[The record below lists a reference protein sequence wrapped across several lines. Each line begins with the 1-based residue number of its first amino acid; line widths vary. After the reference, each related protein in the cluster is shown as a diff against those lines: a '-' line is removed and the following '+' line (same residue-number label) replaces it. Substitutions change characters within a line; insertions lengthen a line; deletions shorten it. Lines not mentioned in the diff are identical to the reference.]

1 MSETQAVYYVTKHSW
16 RGKYKRLFAIT
27 KKGLKTFNPSAPH
40 EDTNAWGWDELNT
53 ISLDSKSRSQSE
65 FLIHIKKKGKV
76 ETMKFSTE
84 HRDELMTE
92 AMQFYEKMAGL
103 ANVARFNAVKHKWDE
118 SVDHCTVIVGPA
130 SLYVVLK
137 TGQVKHRFDYRLI
150 QGFTEVTDVNGGF
163 VVVYEEHKRLYLLG
177 SNQRNEIIQAC
188 QEAAAANLCI
198 GLKRIKPGISSVD
211 FHSRRMGDF
220 STDEALTSYVEFNVT
235 KTRPDGRP
243 STRRAL
249 CLTENCLIERDPAT
263 YSIASLR
270 SLQRIAGIARSKAN
284 PQQFIIEF
292 DNRRQNCYLSPE
304 RDSLLATL
312 LDSVRGSG
320 NRDVCVKSSPGDPHM
335 RWAPLYAGPD
345 EDIETLL
352 LKFLGTGGND
362 VDDAVLRF
370 NANVSASGLAFAV
383 SQERLFAQNKEKL
396 IEMAISA
403 LLSAKVKD
411 PEAKFFALR
420 RLVSSKA
427 GFSAFTTL
435 ARFRDSLGA
444 GVVEALK
451 ADDDAVLCAAVDTL
465 AALMCPMH
473 DNADLRQEQLN
484 KISLLSSQKFLELLL
499 GKLKSHCDKNSG
511 ALIISALL
519 DLFTFVI
526 CPPFSETTA
535 GENFDWMLT
544 SIAGLGR
551 SFFKLFQH
559 PSLAIQKSA
568 GLLMQAMIEEGSPEV
583 VKNLQTLAIDEGA
596 FLIHTHS
603 ALFSV
608 GTRAAAN
615 RGLSRRLIALWA
627 TNFEPTQKLLRQI
640 LPAGLLR
647 CLESSESV
655 VLTDEGEMLDRDNLK
670 VATKMSEISA
680 VETQLL
686 EVERA
691 VKKQTK
697 ALLAH
702 WRGIQNRSKP
712 PEEVQA
718 SQPKPIVLR
727 RRRENTKIKENWNLL
742 YYQCYKDH
750 QKPDLIWNYKTRE
763 ELRVTLE
770 NEIRTF
776 TDAVAV
782 IGNEDAAWNYAE
794 FEVMFNSLASEVKV
808 GDYYLRVLLDMDG
821 KQSGLTIHQSPAFF
835 SQLYHRFL
843 LTTSSSMKVQCLHA
857 MAIVYERCYEEIG
870 LFEDAGYIVKLL
882 ETTKNKAE
890 RDRFVMFI
898 EKLMLYRDNVKLVI
912 NAGGVKLLID
922 LVTLAHL
929 QKNRPKTTVLQRN
942 AIIAGEELEAEL
954 EEKEWYYGSA
964 KGSTAEKDRTGP
976 ISSSEM
982 KRLYEEGD
990 ITERTKV
997 WAQGMDGWRCFVEVP
1012 QLKWTLLGEGEPILS
1027 ESELSATILNIFTK
1041 MCEQYPA
1048 RGTNGQLIR
1057 PPPRVKQLL
1066 CMSDALPHLVQLLL
1080 TFDVT
1085 LVEKVAKLLP
1095 LILVDSPLMPRLYLT
1110 GVFYFIIMY
1119 TGNNVLPIAVFLKMT
1134 HLLQSFKSEEIMSN
1148 SLKSRSILGQILPE
1162 AMIHYL
1168 ENHSVEKFSEIFLGE
1183 FDTPEAIW
1191 NSEMRRQG

>member
-40 EDTNAWGWDELNT
+40 EDTNAWDWDELNT
-53 ISLDSKSRSQSE
+53 VSLDSKSRSQSE
-65 FLIHIKKKGKV
+65 FLIHIKKKGKI
-76 ETMKFSTE
+76 ETMKFSSE

-103 ANVARFNAVKHKWDE
+103 ANAAKFNAVKHKWDE

-150 QGFTEVTDVNGGF
+150 QGFTEITDVNGGF
-163 VVVYEEHKRLYLLG
+163 AVVYEEHKRLYLLG

-188 QEAAAANLCI
+188 QEAAAAHLCI
-198 GLKRIKPGISSVD
+198 GLKRIKPGITSID

-235 KTRPDGRP
+235 KTRADGRP
-243 STRRAL
+243 STRRSL

-270 SLQRIAGIARSKAN
+270 SLQRIAGIARSKTN

-304 RDSLLATL
+304 RESLLATL

-352 LKFLGTGGND
+352 LKFLGSGGNA
-362 VDDAVLRF
+362 VDDAILRF

-403 LLSAKVKD
+403 LLTAKVKD

-451 ADDDAVLCAAVDTL
+451 AGDDAVLCAAVDTL

-499 GKLKSHCDKNSG
+499 NKLKANC
-511 ALIISALL
+511 
-519 DLFTFVI
+519 
-526 CPPFSETTA
+526 
-535 GENFDWMLT
+535 
-544 SIAGLGR
+544 
-551 SFFKLFQH
+551 H

-583 VKNLQTLAIDEGA
+583 VKSLQTLAIDE
-596 FLIHTHS
+596 
-603 ALFSV
+603 
-608 GTRAAAN
+608 
-615 RGLSRRLIALWA
+615 
-627 TNFEPTQKLLRQI
+627 
-640 LPAGLLR
+640 AGLLR
-647 CLESSESV
+647 CLESTESV
-655 VLTDEGEMLDRDNLK
+655 ILTDEGEMIDRDNLK
-670 VATKMSEISA
+670 VASKMSEISS

-702 WRGIQNRSKP
+702 WRGIQNS
-712 PEEVQA
+712 
-718 SQPKPIVLR
+718 LMFF
-727 RRRENTKIKENWNLL
+727 
-742 YYQCYKDH
+742 QCYKDH

-776 TDAVAV
+776 TDAVAL
-782 IGNEDAAWNYAE
+782 IGNEEAAWNYAE
-794 FEVMFNSLASEVKV
+794 FEVIFNSLSGEVQV

-821 KQSGLTIHQSPAFF
+821 KQSGANYSPV
-835 SQLYHRFL
+835 SGIFL
-843 LTTSSSMKVQCLHA
+843 PICLHA

-976 ISSSEM
+976 ISSREM

-990 ITERTKV
+990 VTERTKV

-1012 QLKWTLLGEGEPILS
+1012 QLKWTLIGEGEPILS

-1048 RGTNGQLIR
+1048 RGPSGQLIR

-1066 CMSDALPHLVQLLL
+1066 CQSDALPHLVQLLL

-1085 LVEKVAKLLP
+1085 LVEKVARLLP

-1148 SLKSRSILGQILPE
+1148 SLKSRSILGQIFPE
-1162 AMIHYL
+1162 AMVYYL

-1191 NSEMRRQG
+1191 NSEMRRQAIEKIAAHVADFSPRLRANTRAIYQYIPLPQIIYPSLEKELFCGYYYLRHLTNTQKFPKWPIRDPVRLLKDTLNNWRAELNKEPGGLSEDDALKTLGLDPSAGPFSEPKVRKAYFKMAQKYHPDKNPEAQGDVPGSKPSI